1 MVVILPQCL
10 VQRDLS
16 NAKVLTISVC
26 IVCLHFNSCL
36 LTFYFP
42 ACNGALSKDPSED
55 EHVCKPWYINRR
67 SKKSSNSK
75 DPFQCQKCQKEYS
88 RQTALFNHIAT
99 GLLFLRFFY
108 VFIS

>member
-16 NAKVLTISVC
+16 NAKVLLTYIIYVLF
-26 IVCLHFNSCL
+26 ITVCLHFISAVCL
-36 LTFYFP
+36 HFP

-99 GLLFLRFFY
+99 GEI
-108 VFIS
+108 V

>member
-36 LTFYFP
+36 FTFYFP

-99 GLLFLRFFY
+99 GEI
-108 VFIS
+108 VV